1 MESSGKLSRS
11 LEFIPEDDQLAER
24 TARGQGLTRPEL
36 SILISYSK
44 ADLKESLVD
53 SDVPEDSYLAREL
66 GTAFPAVLEKK
77 YPDALHSH
85 RLRREIISTQLAN
98 DLVNHMGITFLRRLQ
113 QSTGSPPSE
122 LARAYVVARDVFR
135 LKTHFAAIEALD
147 YQVPAEVQL
156 ELMDDLMRLGRRATR
171 WFVRNRRNNLEP
183 EREIGHFAPRV
194 ASLAEQFDALLEG
207 PVRKQWQARFEAYA
221 EAGVPEPIARL
232 VAGTTHFFTL
242 LGIIEAADT
251 TGQPETR
258 VAQVFFALGSELRL
272 PWFGQQINA
281 LPVDNHWQALARES
295 YRDDLDA
302 QARSM
307 TVSVLHE
314 CTEDASPEVLVKE
327 WVERNPLMVQRWRS
341 MLSDL
346 KNAGGGDY
354 PMVAVAM
361 RELLDLAQASRRAL
375 G

>member
-1 MESSGKLSRS
+1 M
-11 LEFIPEDDQLAER
+11 
-24 TARGQGLTRPEL
+24 
-36 SILISYSK
+36 
-44 ADLKESLVD
+44 
-53 SDVPEDSYLAREL
+53 
-66 GTAFPAVLEKK
+66 
-77 YPDALHSH
+77 
-85 RLRREIISTQLAN
+85 
-98 DLVNHMGITFLRRLQ
+98 
-113 QSTGSPPSE
+113 
-122 LARAYVVARDVFR
+122 
-135 LKTHFAAIEALD
+135 
-147 YQVPAEVQL
+147 
-156 ELMDDLMRLGRRATR
+156 
-171 WFVRNRRNNLEP
+171 
-183 EREIGHFAPRV
+183 

-314 CTEDASPEVLVKE
+314 CAEDASPEVLVKE